1 VLTTIAAFAPMLY
14 IPGPMGKFMMQIP
27 ICVMTALSFSLIE
40 STLIL
45 PSHLA
50 HIASA
55 GRKTHR
61 LGAVWETVQGKFSQ
75 WLERF
80 VERIYRPALEL
91 ALSWRYLTVSI
102 GVAILITTL
111 GLTAGGWVHFTF
123 FPSVEADNVVAFVT
137 MPQGTPA
144 RVTAKAVS
152 ALEASAKQ
160 VLDEIEI
167 EEGNGVLRHLMASVG
182 EQPFK
187 TKQSRRDFASIASP
201 HLGEVN
207 LALVPS
213 EDRSLTSR
221 EVLRRWRAATPPIP
235 GAVEVSFSS
244 ALIRSGEPINIQLQG
259 NDLEQL
265 TAAAERVKEHLA
277 GYPGVADIADSFR
290 EGKREV
296 ELQILPSAEALGI
309 TMAQLGRQV
318 RQAFYGEEV
327 QRIQRGRDDVRVMV
341 RYPAEHRRSLADI
354 EQMRVRTPD
363 GGEVPFRAVAAM
375 TIGHG
380 YASIDRVDRQ
390 RVVNVTADVDYDVA
404 NANEII
410 ETMQKSFLPG
420 LRNEFRGVRYSLEGE
435 QRDQAE
441 FLGAM
446 ARGFI
451 LAILAIYAL
460 LAVPL
465 GSYGQPLII
474 MSAIPFGLIGA
485 TWGHAILGWDLS
497 MFSLIGFVA
506 LTGVV
511 VNDSLVLV
519 SYVNENRDAGVP
531 LVRAVR
537 QAGVARFRPIL
548 LTSLTTFAGLTPL
561 MMEKSVQAQFLIPMA
576 ISLAWGVLFATAIS
590 LVIVPALYIIM
601 EDFRSS
607 PEPQE
612 SPAATETVA
621 AG

>member
-1 VLTTIAAFAPMLY
+1 
-14 IPGPMGKFMMQIP
+14 
-27 ICVMTALSFSLIE
+27 
-40 STLIL
+40 
-45 PSHLA
+45 
-50 HIASA
+50 
-55 GRKTHR
+55 
-61 LGAVWETVQGKFSQ
+61 
-75 WLERF
+75 
-80 VERIYRPALEL
+80 
-91 ALSWRYLTVSI
+91 
-102 GVAILITTL
+102 
-111 GLTAGGWVHFTF
+111 
-123 FPSVEADNVVAFVT
+123 
-137 MPQGTPA
+137 
-144 RVTAKAVS
+144 
-152 ALEASAKQ
+152 
-160 VLDEIEI
+160 
-167 EEGNGVLRHLMASVG
+167 VLRHLMASVG

-187 TKQSRRDFASIASP
+187 TKQSRRDFGSIASP

-213 EDRSLTSR
+213 EERSITSR
-221 EVLRRWRAATPPIP
+221 EVLRRWRAATPPIA

-244 ALIRSGEPINIQLQG
+244 ALIRSGEPIDIQLQG
-259 NDLEQL
+259 NDLGQL

-296 ELQILPSAEALGI
+296 ELQILPSAEALGL

-363 GGEVPFRAVAAM
+363 GGEVPFRAVAAT

-404 NANEII
+404 NANEIL

-420 LRNEFRGVRYSLEGE
+420 LRNEFRAVRYSLEGE

-446 ARGFI
+446 ARGFL

-485 TWGHAILGWDLS
+485 TWGHAVLGWDFS

-531 LVRAVR
+531 LMRAVR
-537 QAGVARFRPIL
+537 EAGVARFRPIL

-590 LVIVPALYIIM
+590 LVIVPALYIIL
-601 EDFRSS
+601 EDFRRS
-607 PEPQE
+607 PETQE
-612 SPAATETVA
+612 SPATTESAA